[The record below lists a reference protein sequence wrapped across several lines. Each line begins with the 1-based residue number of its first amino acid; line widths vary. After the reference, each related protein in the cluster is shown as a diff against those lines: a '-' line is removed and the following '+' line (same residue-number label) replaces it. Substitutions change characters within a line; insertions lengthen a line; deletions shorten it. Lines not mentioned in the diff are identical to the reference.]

1 MADLRT
7 RLEQCFAAVF
17 PDLSADEIRSASTA
31 SVPAWDSLAFATLV
45 SVIEEEFGV
54 EIPVDELAELG
65 SFNLLLELIESDTR
79 VG

>member
-1 MADLRT
+1 
-7 RLEQCFAAVF
+7 
-17 PDLSADEIRSASTA
+17 
-31 SVPAWDSLAFATLV
+31 
-45 SVIEEEFGV
+45 VIEEEFGV